1 LKARRLVIRSVLHYW
16 KTGAVVAFG
25 VAVATAVI
33 LGSLVVGDSV
43 TGSVRAVA
51 LTRLGKIDAALV
63 SHRFFREG
71 LARDVAGFPG
81 LNGRVRRIVPVI
93 LKQGAL
99 KNAKTGGVLPIVNVV
114 GVDSAFWQLYPDGRH
129 PALGGRRAAVN
140 EALARDV
147 KLTVGGAVLLTVG
160 RRGAV
165 ASQTLFG
172 RREREDTVRTLR
184 LEVAAVL
191 PDSAGGAFSLD
202 PGTQTPRNLYV
213 SRDWLARRLGRTGR
227 VNGLLVQSSPGA
239 RDENA
244 RPLRSALRAAC
255 TLPDHGLRLVPN
267 RKQGYLSLESDA
279 LVLTERQVEQAFES
293 ARRTGARA
301 ARTSV
306 YLADT
311 IRVRGSKKR
320 SIAYAVIAGIEPLEP
335 LPMKRGWGGELGDEF
350 MLLNTWAAMDLGAKL
365 GDRLEVLYRVPERDG
380 SYASKALSLTL
391 RGVVDL
397 KGPAADPKLV
407 PRFEGITDAETI
419 DEWRPPFPIDLKRTT
434 KLDDDYW
441 RAYRATPKAFVSLEV
456 ARGIWQTGHSANWVT
471 SVRIAPPAG
480 RELEAFDRE
489 FAATL
494 LKRLNPDDAG
504 LAFRPVRRQAEEA
517 AKGSTD
523 FAGLFLGMSMFL
535 VFSGAGLAGM
545 LMRLAVE
552 RRAAEMGIL
561 LASGFRGR
569 AAARLV
575 LWEGAALSLVGA
587 AVGVPLGIAYAYGII
602 GALRTWWVGAVHTSA
617 LWLHVQPETVLV
629 GFGCGLAAGLVS
641 VWWGVR
647 RLRGRRVLELLSG
660 WRAIS
665 ASSAG
670 RRGGRAAVILF
681 AAALV
686 AAGALVALSVGTAT
700 IEPAGA
706 FFGCGA
712 ALLLAGLSGCY
723 LLLVGM
729 LRGRGRSLSA
739 LLLAVRNAAAH
750 RGRSMLAVGLLG
762 CATFVVVTVAAN
774 ERDFG
779 RADVSNKLSGTG
791 GFSLRA
797 VSSLPVHYDFGTK
810 AGRAALGFPPEDEK
824 IWEGTRVF
832 SFLMSSGEDVSCLNL
847 AKPSAPTI
855 LGVRKRMIERGGFS
869 VKVLKQE
876 RAKSPWTL
884 LAEPGVLPVPAF
896 GDSESARWQLHK
908 GLGGVLS
915 VPDEAGRRV
924 ELRFV
929 GLISAGILAGEL
941 LVSEDNFRRMYPA
954 ETAPRYFLIETPPGM
969 ADEVAGSLRRNL
981 GEMGLEVR
989 STREILNDLVG
1000 VQNTYL
1006 LTFLAL
1012 GGLGVVLGTVG
1023 LVVVLLRNALERRG
1037 EFALMLATGFGR
1049 RYLAGLLVVE
1059 NAGLL
1064 VAGLLCGTVAALAAV
1079 APHLAS
1085 VESRVN
1091 WWALAAL
1098 LAGIIVVGVVSCAAT
1113 AATTVRGRLI
1123 EALRAE

>member
-43 TGSVRAVA
+43 TGSVRRVA
-51 LTRLGKIDAALV
+51 RTRLGEIDAALV
-63 SHRFFREG
+63 SPRFCRES
-71 LARDVAGFPG
+71 LVKDIAASVEPKD
-81 LNGRVRRIVPVI
+81 RVRRIVPVI
-93 LKQGAL
+93 LEQGAL
-99 KNAKTGGVLPIVNVV
+99 KNEETGGVLPIVNVI
-114 GVDSAFWQLYPDGRH
+114 GIGSAFWQLYPGGAS
-129 PALGGRRAAVN
+129 PALGTRRAAVN
-140 EALARDV
+140 EALASDLGLHRGSDI
-147 KLTVGGAVLLTVG
+147 LLTVG

-184 LEVAAVL
+184 LELAAIL
-191 PDSAGGAFSLD
+191 PDPAGGAFSLA
-202 PGTQTPRNLYV
+202 PGTATPRNLFL
-213 SRDWLARRLGRTGR
+213 SRDWLARRLDKAGH
-227 VNGLLVQSSPGA
+227 VNGVLVQSSPAA
-239 RDENA
+239 RDRNDG
-244 RPLRSALRAAC
+244 PLRSALRSVC
-255 TLPDHGLRLVPN
+255 TLADHGLRIVPN
-267 RKQGYLSLESDA
+267 EKQGYLSLESEA
-279 LVLTERQVEQAFES
+279 LVLVERQVEQAFEAAKQS
-293 ARRTGARA
+293 GARS

-311 IRVRGSKKR
+311 IRIRDSKKR
-320 SIAYAVIAGIEPLEP
+320 SIAYAVIAGVEPLKP
-335 LPMKRGWGGELGDEF
+335 LPMKHGWGGELGNEF

-380 SYASKALSLTL
+380 SYTSKTLSLTL

-407 PRFEGITDAETI
+407 PRFEGITEAKTI
-419 DEWRPPFPIDLKRTT
+419 DEWDPPFPIDLKHKT

-441 RAYRATPKAFVSLEV
+441 LAYRTTPKAFVSLEV
-456 ARGIWQTGHSANWVT
+456 ARAIWKAGWSENWVT
-471 SVRIAPPAG
+471 SVRIAPPDG
-480 RELEAFDRE
+480 QDLQAFEKE

-494 LKRLNPDDAG
+494 LKRLTPDDAG
-504 LAFRPVRRQAEEA
+504 LAFRPVRRLAEQA

-523 FAGLFLGMSMFL
+523 FAWLFLGMSMFL

-552 RRAAEMGIL
+552 RRAAEMGMM

-575 LWEGAALSLVGA
+575 LWEGATLSLVGA
-587 AVGVPLGIAYAYGII
+587 VAGVPLGVLYAHGII
-602 GALRTWWVGAVHTSA
+602 QALRTWWIDAVRTPA
-617 LWLHVQPETVLV
+617 LWLHVKPGTILI
-629 GFGCGLAAGLVS
+629 GFGCGLAAGLIS

-660 WRAIS
+660 WRAM
-665 ASSAG
+665 AAVPTDK
-670 RRGGRAAVILF
+670 RARRAAVAFLAVALTA

-686 AAGALVALSVGTAT
+686 VLSVGTAT
-700 IEPAGA
+700 IEPPGA

-712 ALLLAGLSGCY
+712 ALLVAGLSGCY
-723 LLLVGM
+723 LLLVRM
-729 LRGRGRSLSA
+729 LHQHGNSLS
-739 LLLAVRNAAAH
+739 LVLLAMRNAAAH

-779 RADVSNKLSGTG
+779 QTDVANRLSGTG

-797 VSSLPVHYDFGTK
+797 VSALPVHYDFGTK
-810 AGRAALGFPPEDEK
+810 AGRAALGFPAEDEK
-824 IWEGTRVF
+824 IWEGAQVF
-832 SFLMSSGEDVSCLNL
+832 SFLMSSGEDISCLNL

-869 VKVLKQE
+869 VRVLKQE

-884 LAEPGVLPVPAF
+884 LAEPGVLPIPAF
-896 GDSESARWQLHK
+896 GDSESVRWQLHK
-908 GLGGVLS
+908 GLGDVRT
-915 VPDEAGRRV
+915 VPDEAGRPV
-924 ELRFV
+924 EMRFV
-929 GLISAGILAGEL
+929 GLVSASILAGEL
-941 LVSEDNFRRMYPA
+941 LVSEDNFRGMYPA
-954 ETAPRYFLIETPPGM
+954 ETAPRYFLIDTPPGM
-969 ADEVAGSLRRNL
+969 SDEVAGSLRRNL
-981 GEMGLEVR
+981 GETGVEVR
-989 STREILNDLVG
+989 STREILNDLIG

-1006 LTFLAL
+1006 MTFLAL
-1012 GGLGVVLGTVG
+1012 GGLGVLLGTVG

-1049 RYLAGLLVVE
+1049 PYLAGLLIVE

-1079 APHLAS
+1079 APQLAS

-1091 WWALAAL
+1091 WAAL
-1098 LAGIIVVGVVSCAAT
+1098 CALLLGIMVAGVASCAAT

-1123 EALRAE
+1123 RALRAE